1 MTEHK
6 KCFNLMYYSEMIII
20 AIVSLLSSNT
30 GFYVQIT
37 KFESNTG
44 NLLNVFV
51 TVVKQDD
58 RQDTTIVS
66 F

>member
-1 MTEHK
+1 M
-6 KCFNLMYYSEMIII
+6 FQPYVLWNDYNRYYS
-20 AIVSLLSSNT
+20 LLSNT

-37 KFESNTG
+37 KFENNTG

-58 RQDTTIVS
+58 RQDTTIV
-66 F
+66 FILRITVK